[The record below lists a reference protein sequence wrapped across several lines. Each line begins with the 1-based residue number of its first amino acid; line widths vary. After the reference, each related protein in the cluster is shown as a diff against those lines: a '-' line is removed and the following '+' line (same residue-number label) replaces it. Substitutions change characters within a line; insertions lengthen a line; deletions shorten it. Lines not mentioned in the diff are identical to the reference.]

1 MQVLLLGAE
10 IKKRFCVDH
19 LMNDDDQNKDAG
31 SNQKKLKKKKRYHDE
46 HIIYKGNRREFGKGK
61 AGPKRRSQ
69 YFNPRLN
76 TQAIS
81 AVIHYISS

>member
-1 MQVLLLGAE
+1 MQMLLLGAE
-10 IKKRFCVDH
+10 IKKRFCIDH
-19 LMNDDDQNKDAG
+19 LMNDDYQNKDTG
-31 SNQKKLKKKKRYHDE
+31 SNKKTKRYHDE

-76 TQAIS
+76 SQAIS
-81 AVIHYISS
+81 TKIHYISS